1 MHHKPSHGVILLN
14 FGQISVSSKN
24 ADTCLV
30 VLTLEQGHRTV
41 DDDFFLGKDG
51 IVHISLFSP
60 KDERTNDPMNLRQN
74 VIFLLLVDDSIG
86 TFFPH
91 GVQLGLTKRKEHPYT
106 NNAYKIGI

>member
-51 IVHISLFSP
+51 IVHIGLFSS

-91 GVQLGLTKRKEHPYT
+91 GVQFF
-106 NNAYKIGI
+106 GIIIILNRNM